1 MNTTNASI
9 TCRHLTGLFLIGSL
23 TACGTIQTRNTVVI
37 EQAKPIEVNV
47 NLHAD
52 INVVITDARKDME
65 QITGQKPI
73 RMVSP
78 ADIGLPPDSPAAGT
92 SASPGAALPAADS
105 IWLADNLNSPVLLL
119 ADLGTV
125 APRTAQ
131 TVDRQNVDRSD
142 DLKAAMAARNKEVRA
157 LLDTHLAGEAHTGLL
172 SARGELS
179 ADQQK
184 LTNTENADRS
194 ELYKLEAAKKN
205 ISVEKVALSYYLARL
220 DYAQKGD
227 WYERY
232 NKDTK
237 AWEWAQWAN

>member
-1 MNTTNASI
+1 MNTSNASI
-9 TCRHLTGLFLIGSL
+9 TYRHMAGLFLIGSL

-78 ADIGLPPDSPAAGT
+78 EDIGLPPDSPATGT
-92 SASPGAALPAADS
+92 SASPGAALPAADL
-105 IWLADNLNSPVLLL
+105 IWLTKNPSPPVLLL
-119 ADLGTV
+119 ADLGVAAPQEAQHV
-125 APRTAQ
+125 AP
-131 TVDRQNVDRSD
+131 QNVDRSD
-142 DLKAAMAARNKEVRA
+142 ELKAAMADRNKEVRA

-172 SARGELS
+172 AARGELS
-179 ADQQK
+179 AAQQK
-184 LTNTENADRS
+184 LADTENADRS

-205 ISVEKVALSYYLARL
+205 ISIDKVALSFYLARL